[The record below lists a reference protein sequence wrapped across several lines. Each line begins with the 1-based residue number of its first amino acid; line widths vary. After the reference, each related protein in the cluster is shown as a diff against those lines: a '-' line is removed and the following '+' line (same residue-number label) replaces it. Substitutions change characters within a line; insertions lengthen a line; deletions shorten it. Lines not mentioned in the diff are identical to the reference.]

1 MSQENKP
8 RRRSWANFF
17 GTEKYQNY
25 QDVNAREDSDAPV
38 AAHAFSGRL
47 VAPLIIFAVILI
59 SSYAPVSTYIR
70 QQSEIHQVESHID
83 ALQQNHDSLQ
93 TQLSWWQDENYVK
106 QQAKSRLY
114 YMAEGETPYLVVGV
128 DPSSHRADDT
138 SAAAQSAPKESWTK
152 GLWSSFEQSAF
163 AQDPTHQKPANNTSE
178 PAHITSA
185 EEIAPADPS
194 RPVIDPTAPTTAP
207 ASSAPAP

>member
-1 MSQENKP
+1 MSRDNKQ

-17 GTEKYQNY
+17 GTEKYQSS
-25 QDVNAREDSDAPV
+25 QDANAKEDSDAPV
-38 AAHAFSGRL
+38 AAHAFSGRM
-47 VAPLIIFAVILI
+47 VAPLVIFAVILI

-70 QQSEIHQVESHID
+70 QQAEIHQVESHIG

-114 YMAEGETPYLVVGV
+114 YMSEGETPYLVVGV
-128 DPSSHRADDT
+128 DPAAHRADDT

-163 AQDPTHQKPANNTSE
+163 AHDATHQKPSDNTSE
-178 PAHITSA
+178 PANTTPTD
-185 EEIAPADPS
+185 EIAPADTS
-194 RPVIDPTAPTTAP
+194 RPVVDPSAPTTPP
-207 ASSAPAP
+207 ASSTPAP